1 MPGDDSA
8 VSATAPGTPG
18 AGAGRPVGRSAVRR
32 RVRRLIDGG
41 LLLQGGVQGSPVLR
55 LFARWVRR
63 PLLPAVRLWR
73 RNIQLKVVATTLLMS
88 LGVVLLLGFVVIGQ
102 VRNGLLDAK
111 VKGAESQATGGFRV
125 AETLARSAGEG
136 TSDGNARDGL
146 PRQNSAIWLND
157 LVQQMSASG
166 QGAFHVVTLN
176 PPGEGGNVS
185 ARAPRGSGNVDA
197 PASVPL
203 TLREGVDD
211 NTGPSRSYT
220 RIIYSDGRPS
230 QPGLAIGTQ
239 LSTPQS
245 DRYELYYLFPLAQE
259 EKSLSLVK
267 TTLATAGLF
276 VVVLLGAIAWLVVRQ
291 VVTPVRMAAGIAER
305 LSAGRLQERMK
316 VTGED
321 DIARLGEAF
330 NKMAQNLQLKIQ
342 QLEALSR
349 MQRRFV
355 SDVSHELRTP
365 LTTVRMAA
373 DVIHEARVDFDPVTA
388 RSAELL
394 ADQLDRFESLLADLL
409 EISRFD
415 AGAAALEAEP
425 IDLREVVRR
434 VVGGAE
440 PLAERKGTRIRVV
453 GDQQPV
459 IAEADTRRVERVLRN
474 LVVNAVEHGEGRD
487 VVVRLATAGGAVAV
501 AVRDY
506 GVGLKPGEA
515 TRVFSRFWRADPA
528 RARTTGGTGLGLSI
542 ALEDARL
549 HGGWLQA
556 WGEPGG
562 GSQFRLTLPRTADEA
577 LRGSPIPL
585 EPEDSRRNRDA
596 AQGPP
601 PPPADGSAVTVP
613 AQLSAA
619 ARAVPAP
626 ATGRRDPAAGL
637 HSRPGAPRSAAS
649 TVPPRAGGPG
659 RSPLPQQGGST
670 TGTTP
675 VVDPAALPSNGSR
688 VVPRR
693 DGTGPA
699 SATHG
704 EATEDVTTLCGP
716 GTTSGA
722 RRPHTPGDGTGPAA
736 APDTGARDGRGVRKG
751 HGDGRDDGRG
761 AGRGAGDVDGDVGED
776 VDGRDDGSGHE
787 HVGGHGDRH
796 VGGRRDLGGRVDADR
811 HRGGDRSAGGD
822 RGTGGAG
829 DRTGAPGTSAALT
842 GTTGDRPGNEREE
855 PRG

>member
-1 MPGDDSA
+1 MSGDSA
-8 VSATAPGTPG
+8 ASAPGRSGGRP
-18 AGAGRPVGRSAVRR
+18 GRPVGRKKAGSRWGR
-32 RVRRLIDGG
+32 FLESG
-41 LLLQGGVQGSPVLR
+41 LLLQGGVQGSPVIR
-55 LFARWVRR
+55 LFMRWVRR
-63 PLLPAVRLWR
+63 PLLPVMRLWR

-111 VKGAESQATGGFRV
+111 VKASQSQATGGFAV
-125 AETLARSAGEG
+125 AKQRADEAASG
-136 TSDGNARDGL
+136 TGDDVATADGRPA
-146 PRQNSAIWLND
+146 QNVSEWMSD
-157 LVQQMSASG
+157 LVSSLSSGG
-166 QGAFHVVTLN
+166 QGAFDVVTL
-176 PPGEGGNVS
+176 
-185 ARAPRGSGNVDA
+185 
-197 PASVPL
+197 PASDEDGAGGRGQRASGEVDWSRSVPPE
-203 TLREGVDD
+203 LRERIGSS
-211 NTGPSRSYT
+211 TTAAQSYT
-220 RIIYSDGRPS
+220 RITYNNVTKDS
-230 QPGLAIGTQ
+230 QPGLVVGKQ
-239 LSTPQS
+239 VNDPNGDPYQ
-245 DRYELYYLFPLAQE
+245 LYYLFPLTQE

-267 TTLATAGLF
+267 GTLATAGLF

-330 NKMAQNLQLKIQ
+330 NKMAQNLQLKIS
-342 QLEALSR
+342 QLEDLSR

-373 DVIHEARVDFDPVTA
+373 DVIHEAREDFDPVTA

-425 IDLREVVRR
+425 IDLRNVVRR
-434 VVGGAE
+434 VVSGAE
-440 PLAERKGTRIRVV
+440 PLAERKGTQIRVL

-459 IAEADTRRVERVLRN
+459 VAEADARRVERVLRN

-487 VVVRLATAGGAVAV
+487 VVVKLAAAGGAVAV

-562 GSQFRLTLPRTADEA
+562 GSQFRLTLPRTADEP

-585 EPEDSRRNRDA
+585 EPKDSRRNRGLDDA
-596 AQGPP
+596 GLPSGGG
-601 PPPADGSAVTVP
+601 DGEKRATVP
-613 AQLSAA
+613 AQSASGP
-619 ARAVPAP
+619 RPPGPA
-626 ATGRRDPAAGL
+626 RDPI
-637 HSRPGAPRSAAS
+637 
-649 TVPPRAGGPG
+649 PPRAASAAP
-659 RSPLPQQGGST
+659 T
-670 TGTTP
+670 A
-675 VVDPAALPSNGSR
+675 DPTALPGNGAR
-688 VVPRR
+688 VVPRPAS
-693 DGTGPA
+693 GTRRQDDPQAAQEQPARGGGASRPAGAGGHGGASGSSDAVGNGAVSGPA
-699 SATHG
+699 S
-704 EATEDVTTLCGP
+704 
-716 GTTSGA
+716 
-722 RRPHTPGDGTGPAA
+722 TPGDGGPSDPAG
-736 APDTGARDGRGVRKG
+736 PSRDQVVNGPR
-751 HGDGRDDGRG
+751 
-761 AGRGAGDVDGDVGED
+761 
-776 VDGRDDGSGHE
+776 
-787 HVGGHGDRH
+787 
-796 VGGRRDLGGRVDADR
+796 DADR
-811 HRGGDRSAGGD
+811 DNGSADSGRESESENADRHGEASRGR
-822 RGTGGAG
+822 
-829 DRTGAPGTSAALT
+829 
-842 GTTGDRPGNEREE
+842 
-855 PRG
+855 

>member
-1 MPGDDSA
+1 MSRDS
-8 VSATAPGTPG
+8 SSSAPGGPG
-18 AGAGRPVGRSAVRR
+18 ARSGRTGPARRASRFGRLA
-32 RVRRLIDGG
+32 DGG

-55 LFARWVRR
+55 LFVRWVRR

-73 RNIQLKVVATTLLMS
+73 RNIQLKVVVTTLLMS
-88 LGVVLLLGFVVIGQ
+88 LGVVLMLGFAVLSSVN
-102 VRNGLLDAK
+102 NGLLKAK
-111 VKGAESQATGGFRV
+111 VKASQSQADGGFRAAQESV
-125 AETLARSAGEG
+125 NAARQSTEQGEG
-136 TSDGNARDGL
+136 QGQGPDGSTVDGRNAAVWMSDLVEQLSSGGQNAFAVVTLTSTSDAGSVRGSRASGGVEPILSVPEELRGRVDKGTEVLQANTRIVYDDGREAQPGL
-146 PRQNSAIWLND
+146 VIGKRLND
-157 LVQQMSASG
+157 L
-166 QGAFHVVTLN
+166 N
-176 PPGEGGNVS
+176 GE
-185 ARAPRGSGNVDA
+185 P
-197 PASVPL
+197 
-203 TLREGVDD
+203 
-211 NTGPSRSYT
+211 Y
-220 RIIYSDGRPS
+220 
-230 QPGLAIGTQ
+230 Q
-239 LSTPQS
+239 
-245 DRYELYYLFPLAQE
+245 LYYLFPLTQE
-259 EKSLSLVK
+259 EESLNLVR

-342 QLEALSR
+342 QLEELSR

-440 PLAERKGTRIRVV
+440 MLAERKGTHIRIV

-459 IAEADTRRVERVLRN
+459 VAEADARRVERVLRN
-474 LVVNAVEHGEGRD
+474 LVVNAVEHGEGKD
-487 VVVRLATAGGAVAV
+487 VVVRLAAAGGAVAV

-562 GSQFRLTLPRTADEA
+562 GSQFRLTLPRTADEP

-585 EPEDSRRNRDA
+585 EPDDSRRHRGLNDA
-596 AQGPP
+596 GLPLG
-601 PPPADGSAVTVP
+601 GSNKLATVP
-613 AQLSAA
+613 AQPSGASGA
-619 ARAVPAP
+619 TGATGAFGRVPPPVPAKGP
-626 ATGRRDPAAGL
+626 IAPRRLAQAGAVDLTALPGNGARVVSRRSPDEEQPQEPRPQESQPLESPPDPAGE
-637 HSRPGAPRSAAS
+637 
-649 TVPPRAGGPG
+649 
-659 RSPLPQQGGST
+659 
-670 TGTTP
+670 TGE
-675 VVDPAALPSNGSR
+675 
-688 VVPRR
+688 
-693 DGTGPA
+693 TG
-699 SATHG
+699 
-704 EATEDVTTLCGP
+704 E
-716 GTTSGA
+716 
-722 RRPHTPGDGTGPAA
+722 
-736 APDTGARDGRGVRKG
+736 
-751 HGDGRDDGRG
+751 
-761 AGRGAGDVDGDVGED
+761 GDVGSAREGESAR
-776 VDGRDDGSGHE
+776 GR
-787 HVGGHGDRH
+787 
-796 VGGRRDLGGRVDADR
+796 
-811 HRGGDRSAGGD
+811 
-822 RGTGGAG
+822 
-829 DRTGAPGTSAALT
+829 
-842 GTTGDRPGNEREE
+842 
-855 PRG
+855 

>member
-1 MPGDDSA
+1 MSGDSA
-8 VSATAPGTPG
+8 ASAPGPDRV
-18 AGAGRPVGRSAVRR
+18 GAGRPVGRKTTGSRWG
-32 RVRRLIDGG
+32 RLLEGG
-41 LLLQGGVQGSPVLR
+41 LLQGGVQGSPVLR
-55 LFARWVRR
+55 LFMRWVRR
-63 PLLPAVRLWR
+63 PLLPVMRLWR
-73 RNIQLKVVATTLLMS
+73 RNIQLKVVVTTLLMS

-111 VKGAESQATGGFRV
+111 VKASQSQATGGFAV
-125 AETLARSAGEG
+125 AKQKADEAAVG
-136 TSDGNARDGL
+136 TSDDGTAADQ
-146 PRQNSAIWLND
+146 RQSQNLTSWMSD
-157 LVQQMSASG
+157 LVESLSSGG
-166 QGAFHVVTLN
+166 QGAFDVVTLPAGDDN
-176 PPGEGGNVS
+176 SGGG
-185 ARAPRGSGNVDA
+185 RGPRGSGFVV
-197 PASVPL
+197 PTASVPED
-203 TLREGVDD
+203 LRTRINGD
-211 NTGPSRSYT
+211 TTAAQSYT
-220 RIIYSDGRPS
+220 RIVYWNDKESEPA
-230 QPGLAIGTQ
+230 LVIGKQ
-239 LSTPQS
+239 VNDPNGEPYQ
-245 DRYELYYLFPLAQE
+245 LYYLFPLTQE

-267 TTLATAGLF
+267 GTLATAGLF

-342 QLEALSR
+342 QLEDLSR

-373 DVIHEARVDFDPVTA
+373 DVIHEAREDFDPVTA

-434 VVGGAE
+434 VVSGAA
-440 PLAERKGTRIRVV
+440 PLAERKGTHIRVL

-459 IAEADTRRVERVLRN
+459 VAEVDARRVERVLRN
-474 LVVNAVEHGEGRD
+474 LVVNAVEHGEGKD
-487 VVVRLATAGGAVAV
+487 VLVKLASAGGAVAV

-562 GSQFRLTLPRTADEA
+562 GSQFRLTLPRTADEP

-585 EPEDSRRNRDA
+585 EPKDSRRNRGLNDA
-596 AQGPP
+596 GLPR
-601 PPPADGSAVTVP
+601 ADKAATVP
-613 AQLSAA
+613 AQPVADQIPPMAPRLGGAA
-619 ARAVPAP
+619 ATA
-626 ATGRRDPAAGL
+626 DP
-637 HSRPGAPRSAAS
+637 
-649 TVPPRAGGPG
+649 T
-659 RSPLPQQGGST
+659 
-670 TGTTP
+670 
-675 VVDPAALPSNGSR
+675 ALPGNGAR
-688 VVPRR
+688 VVPR
-693 DGTGPA
+693 P
-699 SATHG
+699 
-704 EATEDVTTLCGP
+704 
-716 GTTSGA
+716 TSGA
-722 RRPHTPGDGTGPAA
+722 RRQNEPPGEDGAEISNR
-736 APDTGARDGRGVRKG
+736 PDTGPEESKKQGEAFRGR
-751 HGDGRDDGRG
+751 
-761 AGRGAGDVDGDVGED
+761 
-776 VDGRDDGSGHE
+776 
-787 HVGGHGDRH
+787 
-796 VGGRRDLGGRVDADR
+796 
-811 HRGGDRSAGGD
+811 
-822 RGTGGAG
+822 
-829 DRTGAPGTSAALT
+829 
-842 GTTGDRPGNEREE
+842 
-855 PRG
+855 

>member
-1 MPGDDSA
+1 MSGDSA
-8 VSATAPGTPG
+8 ASAPGPG
-18 AGAGRPVGRSAVRR
+18 GARAQRPVGRKTAGSRWG
-32 RVRRLIDGG
+32 RLLEGG
-41 LLLQGGVQGSPVLR
+41 LLQGGVQGSPVLR
-55 LFARWVRR
+55 LFMRWVRR
-63 PLLPAVRLWR
+63 PLLPVMRLWR
-73 RNIQLKVVATTLLMS
+73 RNIQLKVVVTTLLMS

-111 VKGAESQATGGFRV
+111 VKASQSQATGGFAV
-125 AETLARSAGEG
+125 AKQKADEAAAGTVDDG
-136 TSDGNARDGL
+136 TAADG
-146 PRQNSAIWLND
+146 RQSQNLTSWMSD
-157 LVQQMSASG
+157 LVESLSSGG
-166 QGAFHVVTLN
+166 QGAFDVVTLPAGDDN
-176 PPGEGGNVS
+176 SGGGRGP
-185 ARAPRGSGNVDA
+185 RASGYVD
-197 PASVPL
+197 PSASVPED
-203 TLREGVDD
+203 LRARINDD
-211 NTGPSRSYT
+211 TTAAQSYT
-220 RIIYSDGRPS
+220 RIIYSNDNES
-230 QPGLAIGTQ
+230 QPALVIGKQ
-239 LSTPQS
+239 VNDPNGDPYQ
-245 DRYELYYLFPLAQE
+245 LYYLFPLTQE

-267 TTLATAGLF
+267 GTLATAGLF

-342 QLEALSR
+342 QLEDLSR

-373 DVIHEARVDFDPVTA
+373 DVIHEAREDFDPVTA

-434 VVGGAE
+434 VVSGAE
-440 PLAERKGTRIRVV
+440 PLADRKGTHIRVV

-459 IAEADTRRVERVLRN
+459 VAEADARRVERVLRN
-474 LVVNAVEHGEGRD
+474 LVVNAVEHGEGQD
-487 VVVRLATAGGAVAV
+487 VVVKLAAAGGAVAV

-562 GSQFRLTLPRTADEA
+562 GSQFRLTLPRTADEP

-585 EPEDSRRNRDA
+585 EPKDSRRNRGLNDA
-596 AQGPP
+596 GLPSGGGDKTA
-601 PPPADGSAVTVP
+601 TVP
-613 AQLSAA
+613 VQ
-619 ARAVPAP
+619 PAGDQIP
-626 ATGRRDPAAGL
+626 QI
-637 HSRPGAPRSAAS
+637 APRTAGAAP
-649 TVPPRAGGPG
+649 TA
-659 RSPLPQQGGST
+659 
-670 TGTTP
+670 
-675 VVDPAALPSNGSR
+675 DPTALPGNGAR
-688 VVPRR
+688 VVPR
-693 DGTGPA
+693 P
-699 SATHG
+699 
-704 EATEDVTTLCGP
+704 
-716 GTTSGA
+716 TSGA
-722 RRPHTPGDGTGPAA
+722 RRQDE
-736 APDTGARDGRGVRKG
+736 KS
-751 HGDGRDDGRG
+751 
-761 AGRGAGDVDGDVGED
+761 GED
-776 VDGRDDGSGHE
+776 GALRETSSQPDAGSGDSKK
-787 HVGGHGDRH
+787 HGEAFR
-796 VGGRRDLGGRVDADR
+796 GR
-811 HRGGDRSAGGD
+811 
-822 RGTGGAG
+822 
-829 DRTGAPGTSAALT
+829 
-842 GTTGDRPGNEREE
+842 
-855 PRG
+855 

>member
-1 MPGDDSA
+1 MSGDSA
-8 VSATAPGTPG
+8 ASAPGPDR
-18 AGAGRPVGRSAVRR
+18 AGAVRPVGRKTAGARWG
-32 RVRRLIDGG
+32 RLLEGG
-41 LLLQGGVQGSPVLR
+41 LLQGGVQGSPVLR
-55 LFARWVRR
+55 LFMRWVRR
-63 PLLPAVRLWR
+63 PLLPVMRLWR

-111 VKGAESQATGGFRV
+111 VKASQSQATGGFAV
-125 AETLARSAGEG
+125 AKQKADEAAAG
-136 TSDGNARDGL
+136 TSDDGTAGDARQS
-146 PRQNSAIWLND
+146 QNLTSWMSD
-157 LVQQMSASG
+157 LVESLSSGG
-166 QGAFHVVTLN
+166 QGAFDVVTLPAGDDN
-176 PPGEGGNVS
+176 SGGGRGP
-185 ARAPRGSGNVDA
+185 RASGYVD
-197 PASVPL
+197 PSASVPED
-203 TLREGVDD
+203 LRARINGD
-211 NTGPSRSYT
+211 TTAAQSYT
-220 RIIYSDGRPS
+220 RIFYYNNNES
-230 QPGLAIGTQ
+230 QPALVIGKQ
-239 LSTPQS
+239 VNDPNGDPYQ
-245 DRYELYYLFPLAQE
+245 LYYLFPLTQE

-267 TTLATAGLF
+267 GTLATAGLF

-342 QLEALSR
+342 QLEDLSR

-373 DVIHEARVDFDPVTA
+373 DVIHEAREDFDPVTA

-434 VVGGAE
+434 VVSGAE
-440 PLAERKGTRIRVV
+440 PLAERKGTHIRVL

-459 IAEADTRRVERVLRN
+459 VAEADARRLERVLRN
-474 LVVNAVEHGEGRD
+474 LVVNAVEHGEGKD
-487 VVVRLATAGGAVAV
+487 VVVKLAAAGGAVAV

-562 GSQFRLTLPRTADEA
+562 GSQFRLTLPRTADEP

-585 EPEDSRRNRDA
+585 EPKDSRRNRGLNDA
-596 AQGPP
+596 GLPRGGGDKA
-601 PPPADGSAVTVP
+601 ATVP
-613 AQLSAA
+613 VQPVADQIPPLAS
-619 ARAVPAP
+619 RL
-626 ATGRRDPAAGL
+626 AG
-637 HSRPGAPRSAAS
+637 GAPTA
-649 TVPPRAGGPG
+649 
-659 RSPLPQQGGST
+659 
-670 TGTTP
+670 
-675 VVDPAALPSNGSR
+675 DPTALPGNGAR
-688 VVPRR
+688 VVPR
-693 DGTGPA
+693 PA
-699 SATHG
+699 
-704 EATEDVTTLCGP
+704 
-716 GTTSGA
+716 SGA
-722 RRPHTPGDGTGPAA
+722 RRQNETPGEDGAEA
-736 APDTGARDGRGVRKG
+736 SSRPDTVPEESKKQGEAFRGR
-751 HGDGRDDGRG
+751 
-761 AGRGAGDVDGDVGED
+761 
-776 VDGRDDGSGHE
+776 
-787 HVGGHGDRH
+787 
-796 VGGRRDLGGRVDADR
+796 
-811 HRGGDRSAGGD
+811 
-822 RGTGGAG
+822 
-829 DRTGAPGTSAALT
+829 
-842 GTTGDRPGNEREE
+842 
-855 PRG
+855 

>member
-1 MPGDDSA
+1 MSRDS
-8 VSATAPGTPG
+8 SSPAPGSQRARSGRTGPAWG
-18 AGAGRPVGRSAVRR
+18 ASRFGRLA
-32 RVRRLIDGG
+32 DGG

-55 LFARWVRR
+55 LFVRWVRR
-63 PLLPAVRLWR
+63 PLLPALRLWR

-88 LGVVLLLGFVVIGQ
+88 LGVVLMLGFAVMSSVN
-102 VRNGLLDAK
+102 NGLLKAK
-111 VKGAESQATGGFRV
+111 VKASQSQADGGFRAAQDSV
-125 AETLARSAGEG
+125 NAARQSAGQGQGQDGSTADGRNAAVWMSDLVEQLSSGGQNAFAVVTLSPTSAGDSGSVRGSRASGGVEPIVSVPEELRRQVDNG
-136 TSDGNARDGL
+136 TGVYQANTRVIYDDGREPQSGL
-146 PRQNSAIWLND
+146 VIGKRLND
-157 LVQQMSASG
+157 LNGDPYQ
-166 QGAFHVVTLN
+166 
-176 PPGEGGNVS
+176 
-185 ARAPRGSGNVDA
+185 
-197 PASVPL
+197 
-203 TLREGVDD
+203 
-211 NTGPSRSYT
+211 
-220 RIIYSDGRPS
+220 
-230 QPGLAIGTQ
+230 
-239 LSTPQS
+239 
-245 DRYELYYLFPLAQE
+245 LYYLFPLTQE
-259 EKSLSLVK
+259 EESLNLVR

-342 QLEALSR
+342 QLEELSR

-415 AGAAALEAEP
+415 ARAAALEAEA

-440 PLAERKGTRIRVV
+440 MLAERKGTHIRVV

-459 IAEADTRRVERVLRN
+459 VAEADARRVERVLRN
-474 LVVNAVEHGEGRD
+474 LVVNAVEHGEGKD
-487 VVVRLATAGGAVAV
+487 VVVRLAAAGGAVAV

-562 GSQFRLTLPRTADEA
+562 GSQFRLTLPRTADEP

-585 EPEDSRRNRDA
+585 EPDDSRRHRGLNDA
-596 AQGPP
+596 GLPLGGANKL
-601 PPPADGSAVTVP
+601 ATVP
-613 AQLSAA
+613 AQAA
-619 ARAVPAP
+619 AADSESASPPVPARGP
-626 ATGRRDPAAGL
+626 I
-637 HSRPGAPRSAAS
+637 
-649 TVPPRAGGPG
+649 PPRLLQTGP
-659 RSPLPQQGGST
+659 
-670 TGTTP
+670 
-675 VVDPAALPSNGSR
+675 VDPTALPGSGSR

-693 DGTGPA
+693 P
-699 SATHG
+699 
-704 EATEDVTTLCGP
+704 
-716 GTTSGA
+716 
-722 RRPHTPGDGTGPAA
+722 
-736 APDTGARDGRGVRKG
+736 
-751 HGDGRDDGRG
+751 
-761 AGRGAGDVDGDVGED
+761 VDGDEPSGE
-776 VDGRDDGSGHE
+776 E
-787 HVGGHGDRH
+787 
-796 VGGRRDLGGRVDADR
+796 
-811 HRGGDRSAGGD
+811 SAGDGASA
-822 RGTGGAG
+822 GSAGAGSGGAG
-829 DRTGAPGTSAALT
+829 SGGAGS
-842 GTTGDRPGNEREE
+842 DREE
-855 PRG
+855 ESTRGR